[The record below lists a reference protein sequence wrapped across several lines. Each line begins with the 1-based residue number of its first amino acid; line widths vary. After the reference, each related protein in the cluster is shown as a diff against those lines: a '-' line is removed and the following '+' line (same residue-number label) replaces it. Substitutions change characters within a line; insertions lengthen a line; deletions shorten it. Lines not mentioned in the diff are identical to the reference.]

1 MKKQNLVV
9 NLLLIGIVLVLA
21 GLVWNYNRSHMSDS
35 KMFDN
40 GILVK
45 TDFQKGKIQSTR
57 LVDFGYYNCNE
68 LSNLNAGYIGLE
80 VNTEYTSKDTFKG
93 DPVKPVFANPKYGMF
108 TLKEDYKKE
117 EEDGIVVLSMD
128 YGNGMVLSDE
138 FGKVIDTD
146 ENCFDKYS
154 YDPKTKI
161 ITLHKAEYKKQCK
174 RAPEEKKI
182 EFIDITEE
190 DNLNVLKLKI
200 NNKIVEFVSP
210 KRELEETNINLKG
223 VYESTY
229 GCRGESY
236 LTVNE
241 KLDLDSNNT
250 GTLYVSE
257 SNTLTRKIPIRY
269 KTYLENDKQNVIIY
283 SVGSGVYLELEIDQ
297 KLGLYDVGSLFFP
310 KMQ

>member
-9 NLLLIGIVLVLA
+9 NLLLIGIILVLS
-21 GLVWNYNRSHMSDS
+21 GLVWNYNRSHMSDN

-80 VNTEYTSKDTFKG
+80 VNTEYTTKDTFKG
-93 DPVKPVFANPKYGMF
+93 DSEKPVFANPKYGMF
-108 TLKEDYKKE
+108 TLKEDYKKV

-128 YGNGMVLSDE
+128 YGNGMILSDE
-138 FGKVIDTD
+138 FGKVIDIE

-154 YDPKTKI
+154 YDEKTKI

-269 KTYLENDKQNVIIY
+269 KTYLENDKHKAIIY

-297 KLGLYDVGSLFFP
+297 KLGLYDIGSLFFP